1 MVDVEAKMLPICGK
15 EAENLNII
23 LACGG
28 AANVGLIGYLAAV
41 ELTKEGKARMCCIT
55 PVGAKIPFY
64 IDIAKRAKKLI
75 VINGCQNQCAK
86 KVAEQAGVKID
97 HNFIV
102 AEMIKKIP
110 TFDIKDED
118 IKLVKDKIEKALDSH

>member
-1 MVDVEAKMLPICGK
+1 MVEAKTKMLPICGK

-41 ELTKEGKARMCCIT
+41 ELTKEGKARMCCVT
-55 PVGAKIPFY
+55 PVGVKMPFY
-64 IDIAKRAKKLI
+64 VDIAKRAKKLI

-97 HNFIV
+97 HNLIV

-118 IKLVKDKIEKALDSH
+118 IKLVKDKVEKELDSH

>member
-1 MVDVEAKMLPICGK
+1 MVEAKTKMLPICGK

-41 ELTKEGKARMCCIT
+41 ELTKEGKARMCCVT
-55 PVGAKIPFY
+55 PVGVKMPFY
-64 IDIAKRAKKLI
+64 VDIAKRAKKLI
-75 VINGCQNQCAK
+75 IINGCQNQCAK

-118 IKLVKDKIEKALDSH
+118 IKLVKDKVEKELDSY